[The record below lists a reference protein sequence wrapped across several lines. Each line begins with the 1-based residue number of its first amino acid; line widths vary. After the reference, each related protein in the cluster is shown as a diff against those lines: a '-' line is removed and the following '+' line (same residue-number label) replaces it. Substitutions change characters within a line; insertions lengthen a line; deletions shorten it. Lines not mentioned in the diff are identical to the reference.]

1 MTRVLVGGYA
11 GLGAGEF
18 AGRLTGLAAAVPTG
32 VVERPSYAVVS
43 RDRRWAYAVSE
54 VTEGKVVALP
64 HRGEGAVSR
73 VRSGGA
79 DPCHLA
85 LSPRGDLLA
94 VSNYSSGT
102 VGLLSVDGGVLT
114 LIDTVHLSG
123 HGPHPRQRGPHAHQA
138 TWLSDTELVVCDL
151 GSDNL
156 VGLTVRAASAD
167 PLRGAESVAGVPRL
181 THSWT
186 VHLPGGTGPR
196 HLVVSRGRNRLWVVG
211 ELDNTVHLLS
221 RPSASD
227 GDNPGDRA
235 HGVAR
240 SRATGRTGGWA
251 IEQTLPLVPAG
262 AGQGGESLTAGI
274 VLGPGGDHL
283 YVTVRGA
290 DQLVHFAVDEA
301 GLLREVGRRATA
313 PWPRFVGWLPG
324 NHALVVAAE
333 RADQLQ
339 CFPVGADGAPGPVE
353 WVADWPEPTC
363 LTR

>member
-11 GLGAGEF
+11 GLGVGEF
-18 AGRLTGLAAAVPTG
+18 AGRLTGLTAAVPAG

-43 RDRRWAYAVSE
+43 RDRRWAYAASE
-54 VTEGKVVALP
+54 ITEGKVVALP

-85 LSPRGDLLA
+85 LSPGGDLLA

-102 VGLLSVDGGVLT
+102 VGLLSVDGGSLT
-114 LIDTVHLSG
+114 LVDTVHLTG

-156 VGLTVRAASAD
+156 VGLT
-167 PLRGAESVAGVPRL
+167 LRGADAGAGAGAGVPRL
-181 THSWT
+181 THRWT
-186 VHLPGGTGPR
+186 VALPAGTGPR
-196 HLVVSRGRNRLWVVG
+196 HLVVSREKDRLWVVG

-221 RPSASD
+221 RDLERAST
-227 GDNPGDRA
+227 
-235 HGVAR
+235 AR
-240 SRATGRTGGWA
+240 SGGWA
-251 IEQTLPLVPAG
+251 IEQTLPLVAPGTA
-262 AGQGGESLTAGI
+262 ASGGESLTAGI

-290 DQLVHFAVDEA
+290 DQLVHFAVDRA
-301 GLLREVGRRATA
+301 GLLREVGRHATA
-313 PWPRFVGWLPG
+313 AWPRFVGWLPG
-324 NHALVVAAE
+324 NRALVVAAE

-353 WVADWPEPTC
+353 WVADWPEPTS

>member
-18 AGRLTGLAAAVPTG
+18 AGRLTGLSAAVPPG
-32 VVERPSYAVVS
+32 LVERPSYAVVS
-43 RDRRWAYAVSE
+43 RDRRWAYVVAE

-64 HRGEGAVSR
+64 HRGEGAVAR

-85 LSPRGDLLA
+85 LSPGGDLLA
-94 VSNYSSGT
+94 VSNYGSGT
-102 VGLLSVDGGVLT
+102 VGLLAVDGGSLT
-114 LIDTVHLSG
+114 LVDTVHLTG

-156 VGLTVRAASAD
+156 VGLT
-167 PLRGAESVAGVPRL
+167 LRGADAGAGVPRL
-181 THSWT
+181 THRWT

-196 HLVVSRGRNRLWVVG
+196 HLVVSRGRDRLWVVG

-221 RPSASD
+221 RDLERAST
-227 GDNPGDRA
+227 
-235 HGVAR
+235 AR
-240 SRATGRTGGWA
+240 FGGWA
-251 IEQTLPLVPAG
+251 IEQTLPLLAHGDVG
-262 AGQGGESLTAGI
+262 AGEESLAAGI
-274 VLGPGGDHL
+274 VLGPGGDHV

-290 DQLVHFAVDEA
+290 DQLVHFAVEEG
-301 GLLREVGRRATA
+301 GLLREVGRRGTA
-313 PWPRFVGWLPG
+313 RWPRFVGWLPG
-324 NHALVVAAE
+324 NRSLVVAAE

-339 CFPVGADGAPGPVE
+339 CFPVGADGVPGDVE
-353 WVADWPEPTC
+353 WIADWPEPTC